1 MKMLKISLVAALALG
16 GLLACAT
23 VASAQD
29 ANASK
34 GKGRGGNVTQ
44 RVENLDK
51 EVTLTA
57 DQKTKVTALFEEQ
70 SKKMQAMRAENP
82 NMTQEQRREKMT
94 ALRDEQN
101 KKMKEILTPAQFEKY
116 TKMQAEMRKR
126 APGGKKAE

>member
-94 ALRDEQN
+94 AMREEQN
-101 KKMKEILTPAQFEKY
+101 KEMKKILTPEQFTKYEKI
-116 TKMQAEMRKR
+116 QAERKR
-126 APGGKKAE
+126 GNGGKKTQ

>member
-1 MKMLKISLVAALALG
+1 MLKISLVAALALG

-29 ANASK
+29 ANANK
-34 GKGRGGNVTQ
+34 GKGRGQNVTQ
-44 RVENLDK
+44 RVDALATEL
-51 EVTLTA
+51 TLTA
-57 DQKTKVTALFEEQ
+57 EQKTKVTALFEEQ
-70 SKKMQAMRAENP
+70 GKKMQAMRTENA
-82 NMTQEQRREKMT
+82 NLTQEQRREKMT